1 MLVSTVQ
8 RKRYYLNKKHGSQ
21 ALQEQ
26 EDAPQEDVVQEDVLR
41 FACYVKNLSQA
52 PELVRA
58 NLRGPNFHR
67 YYTELFLLKS
77 HNHALTE

>member
-26 EDAPQEDVVQEDVLR
+26 EDAPQEDVVQEDVVQEDAR
-41 FACYVKNLSQA
+41 EVA
-52 PELVRA
+52 PRESGIRSIYSIYYLA
-58 NLRGPNFHR
+58 NF
-67 YYTELFLLKS
+67 FS
-77 HNHALTE
+77 